1 MWGGGGDVK
10 RKKEVMNVILTKTYW
25 KTFFFCNKRLPYFV
39 CPVSRVVTLK
49 GKIADYTTLPHGHVI
64 TAWDNAVLF
73 SFYF

>member
-1 MWGGGGDVK
+1 MGGGGDVK
-10 RKKEVMNVILTKTYW
+10 RKKEVMNVILTKTY
-25 KTFFFCNKRLPYFV
+25 CNKRLPYFV

-49 GKIADYTTLPHGHVI
+49 RKIADYTTLPHGHVI